1 MNKKSLLFL
10 FFCLFLGV
18 SYELS
23 AQCTSAAGTIN
34 AGTYQ
39 ICTSQGLSV
48 NQTGMVLD
56 ANDGRMFIVHTGTAT
71 QIGTVVYSTTI
82 NWIPFDAQKMTTG
95 IAYQVAAVVGNASG
109 NNVDLNDPCLSI
121 AGGITLTFI
130 TPPSVS
136 VPTPALLS
144 CTNNPSVTLTATVAP
159 TGPNY
164 QYQWWGPTNLVSTA
178 ATATLTQPGFYSL
191 QVTDPTSNC
200 SVFDSIF
207 IQGDQ
212 TIPTASI
219 SVSNAAC
226 QEATFKANT
235 NNPQNTFLWSTGHTT
250 ATIQADET
258 AQYCVTI
265 TSPQGCTATA
275 CRNFNVGNGPLSV
288 TIRALGNGNL
298 CTDSLGLLAVATGG
312 AAAYTYRWS
321 NGVSPIGAFYFPQT
335 PGQYSV
341 TATDGNG
348 CTAIAS
354 YFVETGIDDCGAIK
368 GKIFADFNQDCQLN
382 GTDVGLQRIAV
393 KLEKS
398 TGEIFYVYTKA
409 DGTYELPVPTG
420 SYTVSAVT
428 IGTPWNPC
436 QPSYSATVTFGGSV
450 TVNIP
455 LQAAHNCPGMTVDIG
470 STWLRRCSNTNWYY
484 VNYCNTGT
492 TVAAGAYVAVHF
504 DAFLTVESATVPYT
518 DQGNNT
524 YHFALG
530 DVPIN
535 FCGSFN
541 IKVGVSCDAVL
552 GQTHCVEATA
562 FPHDPCPPANA
573 NWSGASVA
581 LSAECTGSELRFRAK
596 NKGTAPMTQALE
608 YVIIEDAV
616 MLRMAPG
623 VPLNVG
629 EDRVVFS
636 TPANGATWRIEAK
649 QEPLHPGKSA
659 PALSVEG
666 CATGQSF
673 SLGFV
678 NQYETD
684 DADPW
689 VDIFCQENRA
699 SYDPNDKRGLPD
711 GYGPLRQIKRNTD
724 IEYTIRFQN
733 TGTDTAFAVV
743 IRDTLAASL
752 DAGTVVPGA
761 SSHPYKFSYY
771 GENHLKFTFDPI
783 VLPDSNVNRLG
794 SQGFVSFRVSQR
806 PNLPLGTVIKNRA
819 GIYFDMNAPIITNT
833 TTHRIGENFISV
845 GTWAPVLPGL
855 SLGIRPNPA
864 TDHAYLSLK
873 GLPNTN
879 DWDLEILDAL
889 GRPVL
894 RQTVS
899 GSTEYRL
906 ERGQLP
912 SGTYL
917 IRLSQAGRSLGTG
930 KLMLF

>member
-10 FFCLFLGV
+10 FFCLLLGV

-23 AQCTSAAGTIN
+23 AQQQCT
-34 AGTYQ
+34 
-39 ICTSQGLSV
+39 V
-48 NQTGMVLD
+48 N
-56 ANDGRMFIVHTGTAT
+56 I
-71 QIGTVVYSTTI
+71 
-82 NWIPFDAQKMTTG
+82 
-95 IAYQVAAVVGNASG
+95 
-109 NNVDLNDPCLSI
+109 
-121 AGGITLTFI
+121 
-130 TPPSVS
+130 
-136 VPTPALLS
+136 PTPAILS
-144 CTNNPSVTLTATVAP
+144 CTSNPSVTVTPTVSP
-159 TGPNY
+159 TGPTY
-164 QYQWWGPTNLVSTA
+164 LYQWWGPGGFS
-178 ATATLTQPGFYSL
+178 ATTQTVTLTQPGSYLLRVSSA
-191 QVTDPTSNC
+191 DSAC
-200 SVFDSIF
+200 SVLDTVTV
-207 IQGDQ
+207 QADQ

-219 SVSNAAC
+219 SVSNAVC

-235 NNPQNTFLWSTGHTT
+235 NNPLNTFLWSTGHTT
-250 ATIQADET
+250 ATVQADET
-258 AQYCVTI
+258 AQYCVTV

-275 CRNFNVGNGPLSV
+275 CRNFNVGTTPLSV
-288 TIRALGNGNL
+288 TIIALGNGNL
-298 CTDSLGLLAVATGG
+298 CTDSLGLLARATGG
-312 AAAYTYRWS
+312 VVPYSYRWS
-321 NGVSPIGAFYFPQT
+321 NGVSTSTGAFYFPET

-341 TATDGNG
+341 TATDRNG

-368 GKIFADFNQDCQLN
+368 GKVFADFNQDCQFN
-382 GTDVGLQRIAV
+382 GTDAGLQRMAV

-398 TGEIFYVYTKA
+398 TGAIFYVYTKA

-428 IGTPWNPC
+428 VGTPWNPC
-436 QPSYSATVTFGGSV
+436 QPSYSVVVPFAGSPTVD
-450 TVNIP
+450 IP
-455 LQAAHNCPGMTVDIG
+455 LQAAYNCPGMVVDVG
-470 STWLRRCSNTNWYY
+470 NTWLRRCSNTNWYY

-492 TVAAGAYVAVHF
+492 TVATGAYVAIHF

-530 DVPIN
+530 DVPVN

-581 LSAECTGSELRFRAK
+581 LSAECTGGELRFRAK
-596 NKGTAPMTQALE
+596 NKGTAPMTQPLE

-623 VPLNVG
+623 APLNVG
-629 EDRVVFS
+629 EDRLVFS
-636 TPANGATWRIEAK
+636 TPANGSTWRIEAK

-678 NQYETD
+678 NQFETD

-689 VDIFCQENRA
+689 VDIFCTENRG
-699 SYDPNDKRGLPD
+699 SFDPNDKRGLPD
-711 GYGPLRQIKRNTD
+711 GYGAQHLIKRNTD

-733 TGTDTAFAVV
+733 TGTDTAFTVV

-771 GENHLKFTFDPI
+771 GENHIKFTFDPI

-806 PNLPLGTVIKNRA
+806 PNLPLGTVIQNRA
-819 GIYFDMNAPIITNT
+819 GIYFDANAPIITNKT
-833 TTHRIGENFISV
+833 VHRVGENFVTV

-930 KLMLF
+930 KLMLVQGE